1 MKVLKSIFIGCLT
14 VMLSGL
20 AVQAQVLQPT
30 PSDDGIVREETKHY
44 RNNRVV
50 PYPYLRQDD
59 MLWSERHWERIDL
72 REKINLPLYYPI
84 KPMPDRKALWDVLVD
99 GITKENTIT
108 EIFRDDHFELPLTVD
123 EVRNIVNRLDSVEN
137 PNDPFGPP
145 AYIDTI
151 SIKANNVIAYQ
162 IKSDWY
168 FDKQRGELKNRIIG
182 IAPEVRDPKNP
193 SATINPFWIWF
204 PDARYAMSTAV
215 AFNEKNNNQRL
226 TFDQIMHFRKFNA
239 TIIKV
244 DNVYDRTIADY
255 KNNSA
260 MSQLL
265 EAARIKEDLR
275 NKEHDMWTY

>member
-1 MKVLKSIFIGCLT
+1 LT
-14 VMLSGL
+14 
-20 AVQAQVLQPT
+20 
-30 PSDDGIVREETKHY
+30 I
-44 RNNRVV
+44 
-50 PYPYLRQDD
+50 
-59 MLWSERHWERIDL
+59 
-72 REKINLPLYYPI
+72 
-84 KPMPDRKALWDVLVD
+84 
-99 GITKENTIT
+99 
-108 EIFRDDHFELPLTVD
+108 D
-123 EVRNIVNRLDSVEN
+123 EVRNTIEKYDSIQD

-145 AYIDTI
+145 AYIDTFLV
-151 SIKANNVIAYQ
+151 KANSVVAYH

-182 IAPEVRDPKNP
+182 IAPEVRDPRNP
-193 SATINPFWIWF
+193 SLTYNPFWIWF
-204 PDARYAMSTAV
+204 PDARYAMATSV

-226 TFDQIMHFRKFNA
+226 TFDQIMHFRRFNA

-244 DNVYDRTIADY
+244 DNVYDRTIAEY

>member
-1 MKVLKSIFIGCLT
+1 
-14 VMLSGL
+14 
-20 AVQAQVLQPT
+20 
-30 PSDDGIVREETKHY
+30 
-44 RNNRVV
+44 
-50 PYPYLRQDD
+50 

-99 GITKENTIT
+99 GIITENTIT
-108 EIFRDDHFELPLTVD
+108 EIFLDDRFELPLTID
-123 EVRNIVNRLDSVEN
+123 EVREKIEQYDTI
-137 PNDPFGPP
+137 PDPDDPFGPP
-145 AYIDTI
+145 LAIDTI
-151 SIKANNVIAYQ
+151 TIKANNVVAYH

-182 IAPEVRDPKNP
+182 IAPEVRDPRNQ
-193 SATINPFWIWF
+193 SLTYNPFWVWF
-204 PDARYAMSTAV
+204 PDARYAMATSV
-215 AFNEKNNNQRL
+215 AYNEKNNNQRL

-239 TIIKV
+239 TIIKM

-255 KNNSA
+255 KRNSA
-260 MSQLL
+260 MNQLL

>member
-1 MKVLKSIFIGCLT
+1 MVRVKALLFAIVAVG
-14 VMLSGL
+14 LSYST
-20 AVQAQVLQPT
+20 ANAQILD
-30 PSDDGIVREETKHY
+30 PSDDGIIPEATKHY

-99 GITKENTIT
+99 GIITENTIT
-108 EIFRDDHFELPLTVD
+108 EIFLDDRFELPLTID
-123 EVRNIVNRLDSVEN
+123 EVREKIEQYDTI
-137 PNDPFGPP
+137 PDPDDPFGPP
-145 AYIDTI
+145 LAIDTI
-151 SIKANNVIAYQ
+151 TIKANNVVAYH

-182 IAPEVRDPKNP
+182 IAPEVRDPRNQ
-193 SATINPFWIWF
+193 SLTYNPFWVWF
-204 PDARYAMSTAV
+204 PDARYAMATSV
-215 AFNEKNNNQRL
+215 AYNEKNNNQRL

-239 TIIKV
+239 TITKM

-255 KNNSA
+255 KRNSA
-260 MSQLL
+260 MNQLL

>member
-1 MKVLKSIFIGCLT
+1 MVRVKALRFAIVAVG
-14 VMLSGL
+14 LSYST
-20 AVQAQVLQPT
+20 ANAQILD
-30 PSDDGIVREETKHY
+30 PSDDGIIPEATKHY

-99 GITKENTIT
+99 GIITENTIT
-108 EIFRDDHFELPLTVD
+108 EIFLDDRFELPLTID
-123 EVRNIVNRLDSVEN
+123 EVREKIEQYDTI
-137 PNDPFGPP
+137 PDPDDPFGPP
-145 AYIDTI
+145 LAIDTI
-151 SIKANNVIAYQ
+151 TIKANNVVAYH

-182 IAPEVRDPKNP
+182 IAPEVRDPRNQ
-193 SATINPFWIWF
+193 SLTYNPFWVWF
-204 PDARYAMSTAV
+204 PDARYAMATSV
-215 AFNEKNNNQRL
+215 AYNEKNNNQRL

-239 TIIKV
+239 TITKM

-255 KNNSA
+255 KRNSA
-260 MSQLL
+260 MNQLL

>member
-1 MKVLKSIFIGCLT
+1 MKALKSIIATCFT
-14 VMLSGL
+14 VALSITS
-20 AVQAQVLQPT
+20 VQAQVFGPE
-30 PSDDGIVREETKHY
+30 DDGIVPEETKHY

-72 REKINLPLYYPI
+72 REKINLPLYYPT
-84 KPMPDRKALWDVLVD
+84 KPQPDRKSLWDVLVD
-99 GITKENTIT
+99 GILNENTIT
-108 EIFRDDHFELPLTVD
+108 EIFRDDRFELPLTID
-123 EVRNIVNRLDSVEN
+123 EVRNTIEKYESIKD
-137 PNDPFGPP
+137 PTDPFGPP
-145 AYIDTI
+145 AYIDTFLV
-151 SIKANNVIAYQ
+151 KANSVVAYH

-182 IAPEVRDPKNP
+182 IAPEVRDPRNP
-193 SATINPFWIWF
+193 SLTYNPFWIWF
-204 PDARYAMSTAV
+204 PDARYAMATSV

-244 DNVYDRTIADY
+244 DNVYDRTIAEY

>member
-1 MKVLKSIFIGCLT
+1 MVRVKALLFAIVA
-14 VMLSGL
+14 VGL
-20 AVQAQVLQPT
+20 CYSTANAQILD
-30 PSDDGIVREETKHY
+30 PSDDGIIPEATKHY

-99 GITKENTIT
+99 GIITENTIT
-108 EIFRDDHFELPLTVD
+108 EIFLDDRFELPLTID
-123 EVRNIVNRLDSVEN
+123 EVREKIEQYDTI
-137 PNDPFGPP
+137 PDPDDPFGPP
-145 AYIDTI
+145 LAIDTI
-151 SIKANNVIAYQ
+151 TIKANNVVAYH

-182 IAPEVRDPKNP
+182 IAPEVRDPRNQ
-193 SATINPFWIWF
+193 SLTYNPFWVWF
-204 PDARYAMSTAV
+204 PDARYAMATSV
-215 AFNEKNNNQRL
+215 AYNEKNNNQRL

-239 TIIKV
+239 TITKM

-255 KNNSA
+255 KRNSA
-260 MSQLL
+260 MNQLL

>member
-1 MKVLKSIFIGCLT
+1 MVRVKALLFAIVAVG
-14 VMLSGL
+14 LSYST
-20 AVQAQVLQPT
+20 ANAQILD
-30 PSDDGIVREETKHY
+30 PSDDGIIPEATKHY

-99 GITKENTIT
+99 GIITENTIT
-108 EIFRDDHFELPLTVD
+108 EIFLDDRFELPLTID
-123 EVRNIVNRLDSVEN
+123 EVREKIEQYDTIPN
-137 PNDPFGPP
+137 PDDPFGPP
-145 AYIDTI
+145 LAIDTI
-151 SIKANNVIAYQ
+151 TIKANNVVAYH

-182 IAPEVRDPKNP
+182 IAPEVRDPRNQ
-193 SATINPFWIWF
+193 SLTYNPFWVWF
-204 PDARYAMSTAV
+204 PDARYAMATSV
-215 AFNEKNNNQRL
+215 AYNEKNNNQRL

-239 TIIKV
+239 TITKM

-255 KNNSA
+255 KRNSA
-260 MSQLL
+260 MNQLL

>member
-1 MKVLKSIFIGCLT
+1 MKALKSIIATCFT
-14 VMLSGL
+14 VALSITS
-20 AVQAQVLQPT
+20 VQAQVFGPE
-30 PSDDGIVREETKHY
+30 DDGIVPEETKHY

-72 REKINLPLYYPI
+72 REKINLPLYYPT
-84 KPMPDRKALWDVLVD
+84 KPQPDRKSLWDVLVD
-99 GITKENTIT
+99 GILNENTIT
-108 EIFRDDHFELPLTVD
+108 EIFRDDRFELPLTID
-123 EVRNIVNRLDSVEN
+123 EVRNTIEKYDSIPD

-145 AYIDTI
+145 AYIDTFLV
-151 SIKANNVIAYQ
+151 KANSVVAYH

-182 IAPEVRDPKNP
+182 IAPEVRDPRNP
-193 SATINPFWIWF
+193 SLTYNPFWIWF
-204 PDARYAMSTAV
+204 PDARYAMATSV

-244 DNVYDRTIADY
+244 DNVYDRTIAEY

>member
-1 MKVLKSIFIGCLT
+1 MVRVKALLFAIVAVG
-14 VMLSGL
+14 LSYST
-20 AVQAQVLQPT
+20 ANAQILD
-30 PSDDGIVREETKHY
+30 PSDDGIIPEATKHY

-50 PYPYLRQDD
+50 PYPHLRQDD

-99 GITKENTIT
+99 GIITENTIT
-108 EIFRDDHFELPLTVD
+108 EIFLDDRFELPLTID
-123 EVRNIVNRLDSVEN
+123 EVREKIEQYDTI
-137 PNDPFGPP
+137 PDPDDPFGPP
-145 AYIDTI
+145 LAIDTI
-151 SIKANNVIAYQ
+151 TIKANNVVAYH

-182 IAPEVRDPKNP
+182 IAPEVRDPRNQ
-193 SATINPFWIWF
+193 SLTYNPFWVWF
-204 PDARYAMSTAV
+204 PDARYAMATSV
-215 AFNEKNNNQRL
+215 AYNEKNNNQRL

-239 TIIKV
+239 TIIKM

-255 KNNSA
+255 KRNSA
-260 MSQLL
+260 MNQLL

>member
-1 MKVLKSIFIGCLT
+1 MARFKALLFAIVAVG
-14 VMLSGL
+14 LSYST
-20 AVQAQVLQPT
+20 ASAQILD
-30 PSDDGIVREETKHY
+30 PSDDGIIPEATKHY

-50 PYPYLRQDD
+50 PYPSLRQDD

-84 KPMPDRKALWDVLVD
+84 KPMPDRKSLWDVLVD
-99 GITKENTIT
+99 GILNENTIT
-108 EIFRDDHFELPLTVD
+108 EIFRDDRFELPLTID
-123 EVRNIVNRLDSVEN
+123 EVRNTIEKYDSIPD

-145 AYIDTI
+145 AYIDTFLV
-151 SIKANNVIAYQ
+151 KANSVVAYH

-182 IAPEVRDPKNP
+182 IAPEVRDPRNP
-193 SATINPFWIWF
+193 SLTYNPFWVWF
-204 PDARYAMSTAV
+204 PDARYAMATSV
-215 AFNEKNNNQRL
+215 AYNEKNNNQRL

-239 TIIKV
+239 TITKM

-255 KNNSA
+255 KRNSA
-260 MSQLL
+260 MNQLL

-275 NKEHDMWTY
+275 NKEHDMWHY

>member
-1 MKVLKSIFIGCLT
+1 MARFKALLFAIVAVG
-14 VMLSGL
+14 LSYST
-20 AVQAQVLQPT
+20 ASAQILD
-30 PSDDGIVREETKHY
+30 PSDDGIIPEATKHY

-99 GITKENTIT
+99 GIITENTIT
-108 EIFRDDHFELPLTVD
+108 EIFLDDRFELPLTID
-123 EVRNIVNRLDSVEN
+123 EVREKIEQYDTI
-137 PNDPFGPP
+137 PDPDDPFGPP
-145 AYIDTI
+145 LAIDTI
-151 SIKANNVIAYQ
+151 TIKANNVVAYH

-182 IAPEVRDPKNP
+182 IAPEVRDPRNQ
-193 SATINPFWIWF
+193 SLTYNPFWVWF
-204 PDARYAMSTAV
+204 PDARYAMATSV
-215 AFNEKNNNQRL
+215 AYNEKNNNQRL

-239 TIIKV
+239 TITKM

-255 KNNSA
+255 KRNSA
-260 MSQLL
+260 MNQLL

>member
-1 MKVLKSIFIGCLT
+1 MLKLKTFVFATFAIL
-14 VMLSGL
+14 LSANTL
-20 AVQAQVLQPT
+20 SAQVLD
-30 PSDDGIVREETKHY
+30 PSDDGVVPEGTKHY

-72 REKINLPLYYPI
+72 REKINLTLFYPI
-84 KPMPDRKALWDVLVD
+84 KPMPDRRALWDVIVD
-99 GITKENTIT
+99 GIVTENTIT
-108 EIFRDDHFELPLTVD
+108 EVFVDDKFELPLTAQ
-123 EVRNIVNRLDSVEN
+123 EVKGKIEQYDTIPD

-145 AYIDTI
+145 LAIDTI
-151 SIKANNVIAYQ
+151 TIKANNVVAWH

-182 IAPEVRDPKNP
+182 ISPEVRDPKNQ
-193 SATINPFWIWF
+193 SLTYNAFWVWF
-204 PDARYAMSTAV
+204 PDARYAMSTAT
-215 AFNEKNNNQRL
+215 AYNEKNNNQRL

-239 TIIKV
+239 VILKN

-255 KNNSA
+255 KRNSA

-265 EAARIKEDLR
+265 EAAAIKDDLR

>member
-1 MKVLKSIFIGCLT
+1 MARFKALLFAIVAVG
-14 VMLSGL
+14 LSYST
-20 AVQAQVLQPT
+20 ASAQILD
-30 PSDDGIVREETKHY
+30 PSDDGIIPEATKHY

-99 GITKENTIT
+99 GIITENTIT
-108 EIFRDDHFELPLTVD
+108 EIFLDDRFELPLTID
-123 EVRNIVNRLDSVEN
+123 EVREKIEQYDTI
-137 PNDPFGPP
+137 PDPDDPFGPP
-145 AYIDTI
+145 LAIDTI
-151 SIKANNVIAYQ
+151 TIKANNVVAYH

-182 IAPEVRDPKNP
+182 IAPEVRDPRNQ
-193 SATINPFWIWF
+193 SLTYNPFWVWF
-204 PDARYAMSTAV
+204 PDARYAMATSV
-215 AFNEKNNNQRL
+215 AYNEKNNNQRL

-239 TIIKV
+239 TIIKM

-255 KNNSA
+255 KRNSA
-260 MSQLL
+260 MNQLL